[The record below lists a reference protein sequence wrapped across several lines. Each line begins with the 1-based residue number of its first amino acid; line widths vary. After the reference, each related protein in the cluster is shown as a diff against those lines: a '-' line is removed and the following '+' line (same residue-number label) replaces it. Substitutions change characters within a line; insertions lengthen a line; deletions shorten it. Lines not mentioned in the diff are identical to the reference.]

1 MVAPVS
7 QSSSVSSSA
16 STPPLSI
23 QLHYALGADSSRQTG
38 AELSNA
44 LFDLLHALESAGSI
58 KAAAAALGQSYRHVW
73 GSLRQW
79 ESVLGQE
86 LILWHKGRRAT
97 LTDYSQ
103 RLIYAERQARV
114 RMTPHLE
121 ALRAELGQVLREAAN
136 SQLHFLNVAASHDL
150 GMGRLQELATGQGLL
165 HMKLRFTGSEQ
176 ALRDLNEGVCEV
188 AGFHVP
194 RLSQASEVFK
204 AALGPHLRPG
214 EHKLISSHRRVLGWM
229 TRREATPPKGA
240 GTAAAAAAGAE
251 TAVGASAGGAGGW
264 ARLRLPGTR
273 LVNRQPGSGTR
284 LLLDHL
290 LQEQGIAAER
300 LDGYHSRIEHTHV
313 AVAAMV
319 AGGTADIG
327 LGMQAVAADFGL
339 NFEPLVE
346 EDYYLVCLKERL
358 DTEPVLRLRHL
369 LAQPSWSQALQ
380 GLPGCA
386 AERPGEVL
394 SLVQALPW
402 WPFKRQRV
410 RAG

>member
-7 QSSSVSSSA
+7 QPSSVSSSA

>member
-1 MVAPVS
+1 
-7 QSSSVSSSA
+7 
-16 STPPLSI
+16 
-23 QLHYALGADSSRQTG
+23 
-38 AELSNA
+38 
-44 LFDLLHALESAGSI
+44 
-58 KAAAAALGQSYRHVW
+58 
-73 GSLRQW
+73 
-79 ESVLGQE
+79 
-86 LILWHKGRRAT
+86 
-97 LTDYSQ
+97 
-103 RLIYAERQARV
+103 
-114 RMTPHLE
+114 MTPHLE

-136 SQLHFLNVAASHDL
+136 SQLQFLNVAASHDM

-194 RLSQASEVFK
+194 RLRHASEVFK

-229 TRREATPPKGA
+229 TRQEATPPQG
-240 GTAAAAAAGAE
+240 
-251 TAVGASAGGAGGW
+251 VGASAGGAGGW
-264 ARLRLPGTR
+264 ARLRQPGTR

-290 LQEQGIAAER
+290 LHEQGIAAEA

-339 NFEPLVE
+339 HFEPLVE

-358 DTEPVLRLRHL
+358 DTEPVLRLRDL

-402 WPFKRQRV
+402 WQFKRQRV

>member
-1 MVAPVS
+1 MS
-7 QSSSVSSSA
+7 QPSSASSSA

-240 GTAAAAAAGAE
+240 GTAAAADAE
-251 TAVGASAGGAGGW
+251 TAVGASAGAGGAGGW

-339 NFEPLVE
+339 N
-346 EDYYLVCLKERL
+346 
-358 DTEPVLRLRHL
+358 
-369 LAQPSWSQALQ
+369 
-380 GLPGCA
+380 
-386 AERPGEVL
+386 
-394 SLVQALPW
+394 
-402 WPFKRQRV
+402 
-410 RAG
+410 

>member
-1 MVAPVS
+1 MPPQQPS
-7 QSSSVSSSA
+7 
-16 STPPLSI
+16 PPLNI
-23 QLHYALGADSSRQTG
+23 QLRYELDADGTRQSG
-38 AELSNA
+38 AELRNP
-44 LFDLLHALESAGSI
+44 LFDLLHALESHGSI
-58 KAAAAALGQSYRHVW
+58 KAAATALGQSYRHVW

-79 ESVLGQE
+79 EAVLGQE

-103 RLIYAERQARV
+103 RLIFAERQARV

-121 ALRAELGQVLREAAN
+121 ALRAELGQVLREAAD
-136 SQLHFLNVAASHDL
+136 SRLQFLNVAASHDL
-150 GMGRLQELATGQGLL
+150 GVGRLQELATERGLL

-176 ALRDLNEGVCEV
+176 ALRDLNEGVCDM

-194 RLSQASEVFK
+194 RLSHASAVFK

-214 EHKLISSHRRVLGWM
+214 EHKLISSHRRVQGWM
-229 TRREATPPKGA
+229 MRREPAHSPRA
-240 GTAAAAAAGAE
+240 QL
-251 TAVGASAGGAGGW
+251 SGW
-264 ARLRLPGTR
+264 AQLRTTGTR

-290 LQEQGIAAER
+290 LQEQGLAADAI
-300 LDGYHSRIEHTHV
+300 DGYHSRIEHTHV
-313 AVAAMV
+313 AVAAMI

-327 LGMQAVAADFGL
+327 LGMQAVAQRFGL
-339 NFEPLVE
+339 HFEPLVE
-346 EDYYLVCLKERL
+346 EDYYLVCLKEGL
-358 DTEPVLRLRHL
+358 DSDSVRRLREL
-369 LAQPSWSQALQ
+369 LAHSSWAAELAN
-380 GLPGCA
+380 LPGCT

-402 WPFKRQRV
+402 WQFRRPRA

>member
-7 QSSSVSSSA
+7 QPSSVSSSA

-79 ESVLGQE
+79 ESMLGQE

-194 RLSQASEVFK
+194 RLSQAPEVFK

-240 GTAAAAAAGAE
+240 GTAAAAATDAE

-402 WPFKRQRV
+402 WQFKRQRV

>member
-1 MVAPVS
+1 MS
-7 QSSSVSSSA
+7 QPSSDSSSA

-23 QLHYALGADSSRQTG
+23 QLHYALGADRSRQTG

-386 AERPGEVL
+386 AERPGEIL

>member
-1 MVAPVS
+1 MS
-7 QSSSVSSSA
+7 QPSSVSSSA

-240 GTAAAAAAGAE
+240 GTAAAADAE
-251 TAVGASAGGAGGW
+251 TAVGASDSAGGAGGW

-386 AERPGEVL
+386 AERPGEIL

>member
-1 MVAPVS
+1 MPDPS
-7 QSSSVSSSA
+7 CVSSSA
-16 STPPLSI
+16 SPPPLSI
-23 QLHYALGADSSRQTG
+23 QLRYGLEAGSTRQSG

-79 ESVLGQE
+79 EAVLGQE

-97 LTDYSQ
+97 LSDYSQ

-136 SQLHFLNVAASHDL
+136 SQLQFLNVAASHDM

-194 RLSQASEVFK
+194 RLRQASEVFK

-229 TRREATPPKGA
+229 TRHEATPPHGA
-240 GTAAAAAAGAE
+240 GTAAAAGAGTE
-251 TAVGASAGGAGGW
+251 PAVGASASGAGGW

-290 LQEQGIAAER
+290 LHEQGIAAEA

-339 NFEPLVE
+339 DFEPLVE

-402 WPFKRQRV
+402 WRFKRQRV
-410 RAG
+410 CAG

>member
-7 QSSSVSSSA
+7 QPSSVSSSA

-264 ARLRLPGTR
+264 VRLRLPGTR

>member
-7 QSSSVSSSA
+7 QPSSVSSSA

-240 GTAAAAAAGAE
+240 GTAAAAATDAE

-386 AERPGEVL
+386 AERPGEIL

>member
-7 QSSSVSSSA
+7 QPSSVSSSA

-386 AERPGEVL
+386 AERPGEIL

>member
-1 MVAPVS
+1 MS

-121 ALRAELGQVLREAAN
+121 ALRAELGQVWREAAN

-300 LDGYHSRIEHTHV
+300 LDGYLSRIEHTHV

-386 AERPGEVL
+386 AERPGEIL